1 MEFSQVR
8 SPTLRA
14 LYDAYSFSVIPVL
27 GDVVARDRAS
37 YQYLVESIRKFPSQ
51 VSSSLGVRDKGRCI
65 VKLLVYASQL

>member
-27 GDVVARDRAS
+27 GDVVAKDRAS
-37 YQYLVESIRKFPSQ
+37 YQYLVESIRKFPDQ
-51 VSSSLGVRDKGRCI
+51 VRFSYLHLRLDIPDAVRVSL
-65 VKLLVYASQL
+65 